1 MSLREAARQSH
12 FDASYLSK
20 VINGHKPGTAYL
32 AGVLDEV
39 LGAGGRLA
47 ELAARRPAN
56 PPVAAGAKPEVDQ
69 AEPWEIA
76 DVLTRS
82 PVSATALDFM
92 ERAITGFAACY
103 PYTPPADLAPRVQ
116 AMLVRMK
123 GALGSSQPVTARFRC
138 VRPAGVLCG
147 VAGQLADDA
156 GQYAQAGGYF
166 EAGELAAAEIGDCD
180 LTAWILGVR
189 SIGVFFRSGY
199 PEAEAMLGRAQEAAA
214 SCTPRR
220 RVWIDALSARSL
232 AASAVRASGHRPA
245 HREVMASLDS
255 ASSHLDAATGPSGET
270 EFFDRPRL
278 SGMAGTA
285 MLMLRDTGRA
295 RSLLGDALASRSAA
309 DVKGRALLMLD
320 LAECAAMDGEPEE
333 AARLGSA
340 ALGTLG
346 ESVIQP
352 VLRRTREVGRSLQR
366 WESMPAVTELASHLA
381 EVSRHPGWEG

>member
-1 MSLREAARQSH
+1 
-12 FDASYLSK
+12 
-20 VINGHKPGTAYL
+20 
-32 AGVLDEV
+32 
-39 LGAGGRLA
+39 
-47 ELAARRPAN
+47 
-56 PPVAAGAKPEVDQ
+56 
-69 AEPWEIA
+69 
-76 DVLTRS
+76 
-82 PVSATALDFM
+82 
-92 ERAITGFAACY
+92 
-103 PYTPPADLAPRVQ
+103 
-116 AMLVRMK
+116 
-123 GALGSSQPVTARFRC
+123 
-138 VRPAGVLCG
+138 
-147 VAGQLADDA
+147 
-156 GQYAQAGGYF
+156 
-166 EAGELAAAEIGDCD
+166 
-180 LTAWILGVR
+180 
-189 SIGVFFRSGY
+189 
-199 PEAEAMLGRAQEAAA
+199 
-214 SCTPRR
+214 
-220 RVWIDALSARSL
+220 
-232 AASAVRASGHRPA
+232 
-245 HREVMASLDS
+245 MASLDS